1 MNTRVMMVWVG
12 NILSILVLKL
22 QPVLGNDF
30 LDYEFWV
37 YNLKKKHKTRA
48 VKHFVLEKLIT
59 SWTQENKKKTSKKW
73 GVVIL
78 FELQSTEATYN

>member
-1 MNTRVMMVWVG
+1 MMVWVG
-12 NILSILVLKL
+12 NIISILVLKL
-22 QPVLGNDF
+22 KPVLGNDF

-37 YNLKKKHKTRA
+37 YNLKKKKHKTRA
-48 VKHFVLEKLIT
+48 VKLFVLEKLIT
-59 SWTQENKKKTSKKW
+59 SWTQENKKTSKKW